1 MIAMQY
7 KIALPDHYDMNL
19 IRKRICMGNIRR
31 NRADYGHQE
40 RADASWHQYSMA
52 GGDRRAASD
61 SGDCNADDNPKTGQ
75 MRGGG
80 L

>member
-1 MIAMQY
+1 
-7 KIALPDHYDMNL
+7 
-19 IRKRICMGNIRR
+19 MGNIGR

-40 RADASWHQYSMA
+40 RADASWHQYGMA